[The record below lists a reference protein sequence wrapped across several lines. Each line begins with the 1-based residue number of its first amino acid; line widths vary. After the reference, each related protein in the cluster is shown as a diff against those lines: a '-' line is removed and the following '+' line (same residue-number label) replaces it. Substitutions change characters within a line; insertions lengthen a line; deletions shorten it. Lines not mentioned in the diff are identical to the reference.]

1 MLLDDRRPTVVVR
14 ELVECP
20 REHELWKS
28 WSRWLVADL
37 SRVTEA
43 ELFDSLAGSGMVLD
57 TDAEYPQALRDDAAR
72 PALLFFRGD
81 VTLLVGRRVAI
92 VGTRHCTERGRSI
105 AAGIGRDLAAAGVN
119 VVSGLALGID
129 AAAHRGTLTA
139 LQHGATGRPV
149 GIVAS
154 GLDVVYPK
162 ANGGLWKL
170 VADSG
175 VIISESPP
183 GTAPDRFRFPLRNRM
198 VAALSEL
205 VVVVESRIRGGSMIT
220 VDEALERDVPVM
232 AVPGPVDLDA
242 SAGTN
247 QLLRDGALVM
257 ATNDDVLATLGLSA
271 IRRPVDRRPAVEGVD
286 HAVLSVFDSGE
297 PLTLDMIVNRTSP
310 IGVNLAQCAMSLGRL
325 EVLGWLVVDGGWF
338 EKLPSPPDC

>member
-1 MLLDDRRPTVVVR
+1 
-14 ELVECP
+14 
-20 REHELWKS
+20 
-28 WSRWLVADL
+28 
-37 SRVTEA
+37 
-43 ELFDSLAGSGMVLD
+43 
-57 TDAEYPQALRDDAAR
+57 
-72 PALLFFRGD
+72 
-81 VTLLVGRRVAI
+81 

-129 AAAHRGTLTA
+129 AAAHRGALTA
-139 LQHGATGRPV
+139 VQRGAVGRPV

-162 ANGGLWKL
+162 ANGGLWKF
-170 VADSG
+170 VADTG
-175 VIISESPP
+175 VIVSESPP
-183 GTAPDRFRFPLRNRM
+183 GTSPDRFRFPLRNRM

-257 ATNDDVLATLGLSA
+257 ATNDDVLTALGLSA
-271 IRRPVDRRPAVEGVD
+271 TRRPADRRPEVRGVD
-286 HAVLSVFDSGE
+286 LSVLSAFDSGE
-297 PLTLDMIVNRTSP
+297 PLTLDMIVRRASP
-310 IGVNLAQCAMSLGRL
+310 LGVDLAQCAMSLGRL
-325 EVLGWLVVDGGWF
+325 EALGWIVVDGGWF